1 MRGWAERG
9 IPLAITL
16 RGIDRHFERYYSKG
30 PRRRPVQID
39 FCEADVFELFDQW
52 RRAVGVRETVESA
65 DGQSSDLERVGRR
78 PGLRTHIDRLIA
90 TATALRSSAIDTSLD
105 LALERVVRELDGLR
119 ESANRARGHE
129 RERILNR
136 LLSFDEDLVS
146 VLQESITP
154 EAKARL
160 VREAEQELGS
170 FRTRMTD
177 DTYRHAVNVSVQR
190 MLRERAGLPR
200 FALD

>member
-1 MRGWAERG
+1 M
-9 IPLAITL
+9 
-16 RGIDRHFERYYSKG
+16 
-30 PRRRPVQID
+30 
-39 FCEADVFELFDQW
+39 
-52 RRAVGVRETVESA
+52 
-65 DGQSSDLERVGRR
+65 DGQSSDLERLRRR

-90 TATALRSSAIDTSLD
+90 KTTALRSGAIDTSLD

-119 ESANRARGHE
+119 EAASRARGHE

-136 LLSFDEDLVS
+136 LSSFDEDLVS

-154 EAKARL
+154 DAKARL
-160 VREAEQELGS
+160 VREAEQELGA